1 MELSERLNAI
11 RKIFTRRKTIELK
24 PTIQPEE
31 VDLLE
36 QKYGFQLP
44 KEYRAFI
51 TTVGN
56 GATLQPI
63 SNDCDELY
71 PFADSPNLALAAK
84 PFPLTES
91 IDWTQDDSFGAD
103 LEDDEIEQSNAAFDA
118 VTQNG
123 QLVLMH
129 DPCEGG
135 LTWVLIVTGERRGEV
150 WLRDEDG
157 YLRLPDWA

>member
-44 KEYRAFI
+44 EEYRAFI
-51 TTVGN
+51 TTLGN

-63 SNDCDELY
+63 SNDCDELC
-71 PFADSPNLALAAK
+71 PLLGSGEINHFGSGENRQSRPDENRQSRVASPQTILFTR
-84 PFPLTES
+84 P
-91 IDWTQDDSFGAD
+91 
-103 LEDDEIEQSNAAFDA
+103 A
-118 VTQNG
+118 VG
-123 QLVLMH
+123 QPVSQ
-129 DPCEGG
+129 
-135 LTWVLIVTGERRGEV
+135 
-150 WLRDEDG
+150 
-157 YLRLPDWA
+157 